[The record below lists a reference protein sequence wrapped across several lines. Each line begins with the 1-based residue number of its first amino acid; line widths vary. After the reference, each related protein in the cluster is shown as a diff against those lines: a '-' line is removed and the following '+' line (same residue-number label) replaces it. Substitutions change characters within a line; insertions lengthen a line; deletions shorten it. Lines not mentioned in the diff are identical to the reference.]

1 MSTATRT
8 FRGAS
13 LEEVLPRIKA
23 ELGPDAVITRRREG
37 LTGGVGGFF
46 QKQFVE
52 VEARPGIARLDV
64 LDDSDA
70 VPEALRGS
78 AVRSPQSAEP
88 EPNVEA
94 QSPVTSHQSPVTNH
108 KSPAIE
114 KILEQAAPFADQLS
128 TALERTA
135 PVPGTAMEPL
145 VAGRRA
151 PAEASELVD
160 DLVAAGL
167 HPVLAQGIVT
177 ETVSHVLP
185 FSPHSSLDRLVRD
198 TLARRI
204 PVQSTWSRRG
214 RTVGFVGPGGAGKTL
229 CTARLAATY
238 AQGSDLPV
246 ICMTLRPRDGGAEL
260 AGLLQPYGVQVH
272 PVEDAGEARA
282 RIAGAREHA
291 LIVIDTPTV
300 SPASPDEMERLAADL
315 ERIGVY
321 EVHFTLPATA
331 GEHAAEDM
339 LRAFAPTGV
348 SRIVL
353 THADETGHVGP
364 AVGLVIRSG
373 RPFSYISSGTS
384 VDGGLMPVNPNAL
397 ASMIVA

>member
-13 LEEVLPRIKA
+13 LEEILPRIKA

-37 LTGGVGGFF
+37 LSGGLAGFF

-52 VEARPGIARLDV
+52 VEAHAGAAPERRFEVI
-64 LDDSDA
+64 DDSDA
-70 VPEALRGS
+70 LPDSL
-78 AVRSPQSAEP
+78 QSAAVDPGTRNSKLETP
-88 EPNVEA
+88 ATE
-94 QSPVTSHQSPVTNH
+94 
-108 KSPAIE
+108 SPAIQ

-135 PVPGTAMEPL
+135 PSYGTAMEPL

-151 PAEASELVD
+151 PSEASELVE

-167 HPVLAQGIVT
+167 HPVLAEGIVT
-177 ETVSHVLP
+177 ETVSHVMP
-185 FSPHSSLDRLVRD
+185 FSPHLSLDRMVRE

-204 PVQSTWSRRG
+204 PVQATWPRRG
-214 RTVGFVGPGGAGKTL
+214 RTVGFVGPGGSGKTL

-260 AGLLQPYGVQVH
+260 AALLKPYGVQVH
-272 PVEDAGEARA
+272 AIDDPGEARA

-300 SPASPDEMERLAADL
+300 SPADPAEMERLAADL

-339 LRAFAPTGV
+339 LRAFAPVGV

-384 VDGGLMPVNPNAL
+384 VDGGLLPVNPQAL
-397 ASMIVA
+397 ASIIVA

>member
-8 FRGAS
+8 YRGNS
-13 LEEVLPRIKA
+13 LEEIIPRIKA

-37 LTGGVGGFF
+37 LTGGVAGFF

-52 VEARPGIARLDV
+52 VEAHAGAAPSRRFEVI
-64 LDDSDA
+64 DDSDA
-70 VPEALRGS
+70 LPEALREATGH
-78 AVRSPQSAEP
+78 RPQATELEP
-88 EPNVEA
+88 
-94 QSPVTSHQSPVTNH
+94 QSPVTSHQ
-108 KSPAIE
+108 SPAIE

-128 TALERTA
+128 TALERTQPA
-135 PVPGTAMEPL
+135 PGTAMAPL

-151 PAEASELVD
+151 PAEAGALMEE
-160 DLVAAGL
+160 LVAAGL
-167 HPVLAQGIVT
+167 HPALAEGILT

-185 FSPHSSLDRLVRD
+185 FAPHSSLDRLVRE

-204 PVQSTWSRRG
+204 PVSSTWSRRG
-214 RTVGFVGPGGAGKTL
+214 RTVGFVGPGGSGKTL

-238 AQGSDLPV
+238 AQNSDVPV
-246 ICMTLRPRDGGAEL
+246 ICLSLRPSDGGAEL
-260 AGLLQPYGVQVH
+260 AALLGPYGVQVH
-272 PVEDAGEARA
+272 PVEDPGEARA

-291 LIVIDTPTV
+291 LVVIDTPTV
-300 SPASPDEMERLAADL
+300 SPAAPGEMERLAADL

-321 EVHFTLPATA
+321 EVHLTLPATV
-331 GEHAAEDM
+331 GEHAADDV
-339 LRAFAPTGV
+339 LRGFGPTGV

-353 THADETGHVGP
+353 THADETGHIGP

-384 VDGGLMPVNPNAL
+384 VDGGLLPVNPHAL
-397 ASMIVA
+397 ASMIVV